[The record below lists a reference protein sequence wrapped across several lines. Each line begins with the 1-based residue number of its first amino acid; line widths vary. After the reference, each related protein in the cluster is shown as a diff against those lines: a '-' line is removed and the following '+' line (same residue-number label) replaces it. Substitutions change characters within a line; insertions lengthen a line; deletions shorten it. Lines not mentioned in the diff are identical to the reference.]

1 MPVNIAYN
9 INKKVTIED
18 GVLIMKSIF
27 DKLGL
32 YDFLGFIIPGFLGIF
47 AAQVLYADIFH
58 LPFPLKLDDGFINSI
73 VFIAISYF
81 VGVIMHEI
89 SQFVQEKLLKRLWG
103 GFPSEKFLLDNDK
116 TCSKIEKESYY
127 ALAKESFQIEEGEYD
142 KEKSQLV
149 FDRFRTALQ
158 LAGKD
163 ERSQLFN
170 TYYGMYR
177 NFSTGSL
184 VCFLTYFLYAIVC
197 VFKLIAY
204 KVRIDNY
211 SFLVTGGIFLIFT
224 LILFRRTRRFGET
237 YVKYVFRGFAEHYR
251 NTLVNQNTKTNL

>member
-1 MPVNIAYN
+1 
-9 INKKVTIED
+9 
-18 GVLIMKSIF
+18 MKSLF
-27 DKLGL
+27 DKLGI
-32 YDFLGFIIPGFLGIF
+32 YDFLGFIIPGLLGILS
-47 AAQVLYADIFH
+47 AQVAYKDIFH
-58 LPFPLKLDDGFINSI
+58 LPFPLKLDDGFINSFI
-73 VFIAISYF
+73 FIAISYF
-81 VGVIMHEI
+81 IGIIMHEI
-89 SQFVQEKLLKRLWG
+89 SEFVQEKLLKRIWG
-103 GFPSEKFLLDNDK
+103 GFPSERFLLEDDK
-116 TCSKIEKESYY
+116 TCPETEKESYY
-127 ALAKESFQIEEGEYD
+127 ALAKEAFQIEEGKYD

-184 VCFLTYFLYAIVC
+184 ICFLTYFIYSIVF
-197 VFKLIAY
+197 VFNLVVY
-204 KVRIDNY
+204 KVKITNDY
-211 SFLVTGGIFLIFT
+211 SFIVTDIVFLIFT

-251 NTLVNQNTKTNL
+251 SAQINQNIKN